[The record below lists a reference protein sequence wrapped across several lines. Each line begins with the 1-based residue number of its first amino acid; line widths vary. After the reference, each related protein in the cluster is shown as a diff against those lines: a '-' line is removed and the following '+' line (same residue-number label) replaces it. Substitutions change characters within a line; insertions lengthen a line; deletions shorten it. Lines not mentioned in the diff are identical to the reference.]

1 MRSRFIV
8 SYDITS
14 DRRRA
19 LVYKTLRGFGDHI
32 QYSVFRCDLS
42 PRERI
47 ELVAALHPLI
57 DHDEDQILLIDL
69 GPVEGRASQCIA
81 SLGRTYGNPEH
92 VAIVIE

>member
-1 MRSRFIV
+1 MRNRFIV

-14 DRRRA
+14 DRRRTF
-19 LVYKTLRGFGDHI
+19 VYKTLRGFGDHI

-47 ELVAALHPLI
+47 EMIAALHPLI

-69 GPVEGRASQCIA
+69 GPIEGRASQCIT
-81 SLGRTYGNPEH
+81 SLGRRYNNPESL
-92 VAIVIE
+92 AIVIE